1 MNKFKHVIKSLLPNK
16 KTVAS
21 SEIKPMGVIQVGQR
35 LPFNE
40 MAGKQLPTISHIITK
55 EFQLQL
61 D

>member
-1 MNKFKHVIKSLLPNK
+1 MSKFKLTLKNLLPKRNK
-16 KTVAS
+16 TAS

-55 EFQLQL
+55 EF
-61 D
+61 

>member
-1 MNKFKHVIKSLLPNK
+1 MNKFKLVIKSLLPNK
-16 KTVAS
+16 KTVTS

-55 EFQLQL
+55 EF
-61 D
+61 

>member
-1 MNKFKHVIKSLLPNK
+1 MMNKVKLTLKNLLPKRNK
-16 KTVAS
+16 TAS

-55 EFQLQL
+55 EF
-61 D
+61 